1 MQLGLTVLSISAAI
15 CKMGISLPTSYKRK
29 RIKYLTYRDDLI
41 HNIIKV
47 KRNPTVR
54 LRTLGIKL
62 LATIPELLTTIS
74 CANTDTWPYL
84 AFSLFLQLSTPSP
97 CQYNA
102 EVALSHYL
110 EDFPA
115 AYSWKSVRFLP
126 SLDGFKRVYFLG
138 VAVVASAGRESA
150 KLEIKMR
157 FPPASIIWQISVVL
171 QPA

>member
-62 LATIPELLTTIS
+62 LVTIPELLITIL
-74 CANTDTWPYL
+74 C
-84 AFSLFLQLSTPSP
+84 
-97 CQYNA
+97 
-102 EVALSHYL
+102 
-110 EDFPA
+110 
-115 AYSWKSVRFLP
+115 
-126 SLDGFKRVYFLG
+126 
-138 VAVVASAGRESA
+138 
-150 KLEIKMR
+150 
-157 FPPASIIWQISVVL
+157 
-171 QPA
+171 